1 MTKRGGKRRVVTK
14 PKEPLVNTFAA
25 RHGDYRE
32 STVVDLDGQL
42 GGGRQKI
49 YPVLL
54 NRGGSAIERWIAE
67 QDSKLF
73 GRPQI
78 EAVRHCQR
86 LWARIDYQRSI
97 MARNGSGE
105 GSGQAEQDAHNELND
120 YAGRLHRAWW
130 DCFENVVRH
139 EMPAG
144 IAGEQMANNSRTQVE
159 AAKLA
164 TAFVA
169 SMIAMWRGL

>member
-1 MTKRGGKRRVVTK
+1 MARKRGKKMRAPVE
-14 PKEPLVNTFAA
+14 KEPLVNGFAA
-25 RHGDYRE
+25 NHGDYRE
-32 STVVDLDGQL
+32 STVVDLSNEL
-42 GGGRQKI
+42 GGGRQKT
-49 YPVLL
+49 YRVLL
-54 NRGGSAIERWIAE
+54 NRGGSALERWIHE

-78 EAVRHCQR
+78 EAIRHCQR
-86 LWARIDYQRSI
+86 LWGRIDYQSSI
-97 MARNGSGE
+97 MNSTGIPSTGE
-105 GSGQAEQDAHNELND
+105 SEQDARDELND
-120 YAGRLHRAWW
+120 YAKRLHPNWW
-130 DCFENVVRH
+130 SCYENVVRW

-144 IAGEQMANNSRTQVE
+144 VAGAQMANNSRTQVE